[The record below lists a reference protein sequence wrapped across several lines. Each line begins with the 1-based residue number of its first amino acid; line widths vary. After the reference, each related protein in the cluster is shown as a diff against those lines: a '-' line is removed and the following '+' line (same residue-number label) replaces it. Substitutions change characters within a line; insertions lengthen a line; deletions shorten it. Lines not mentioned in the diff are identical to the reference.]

1 MYPKSTIAV
10 LCLLPMLFTTTALAQ
25 QRPNIL
31 LIMAEDMS
39 ARVGAFGDNV
49 AVTPNLRPTREH

>member
-1 MYPKSTIAV
+1 MPLRFTMAM
-10 LCLLPMLFTTTALAQ
+10 LCLALALPTTSVLAQ

-39 ARVGAFGDNV
+39 ARVGVFGDNV
-49 AVTPNLRPTREH
+49 AVTPQS